1 MSITTSAGDGVRVTT
16 AAKNGTLGSQAAAAS
31 NEIIFDTAITTN
43 NGNLM
48 VSPTFV
54 GRLVI
59 VRQGLSNEE
68 TRYITAVAG
77 DNVTCTVHEDWVT
90 QPASGDAYHVSYII
104 QDAATLTGLSL
115 ITKRVADYTSSRRFS
130 VGNAAGTPFAFF
142 AMLNGVSLETVDGSS
157 TTVGDFTVE
166 AAGRFDNGYS
176 FSGTPVSG
184 GYIIGTPALAGELV
198 FDAKTGA
205 LLTLNDWFLTCVQSN
220 EFEIDASSTS
230 KVRGEKIKLFSSA
243 REMHLLADDLQID
256 NLTIEGKSTTSDIV
270 RLRQLVSTGYLLNV
284 NLISTNGLDTR
295 SADTST
301 ETIALKNATFISN
314 LRLINVNSN
323 KTWNI
328 INPVWTVNTASES
341 DINFQTSTSNSVNEY
356 FSLDALVADTAGTG
370 VDAARVKIVE
380 NDNGAGSPA
389 LPNQVNTDSNGDALT
404 NILKRKFTEAGGG
417 GSLTTVTHSGFSL
430 KTYKYGRAPF
440 AGAQT
445 VANQTGGF
453 GQSSSVTLLP
463 DTFQVETNEAT
474 AVSDGT
480 QKVVF
485 VESAALNQSHSIIK
499 WTSGSGTL
507 VEGTSTIDGVTSG
520 ASGTLEEI
528 IEGDET
534 SGTGIIKSRNSTSYT
549 AGGESLEENGGAGD
563 WTATLT
569 ASSEKRF
576 YWLVQAGTI
585 SGSPRTFQ
593 QLYDHFNAK
602 FAEAT
607 LDTTDNWDDVIIDGR
622 SEFAGPI
629 QGVSLGSPSKFKTV
643 RNVALTHGWCISGLS
658 SLASTTAYTANDG
671 TEFNP
676 ETTVSISIHVKDI
689 SNADI
694 SGARVWIDED
704 PSSTPYIMNTTT
716 DVNGDANTT
725 YKYTAD
731 QPIVVHVRKSSPLAT
746 RYVPFS
752 TTGTIG
758 SSGFSLDVTLAV
770 DSNA

>member
-1 MSITTSAGDGVRVTT
+1 MAITTSAGDGVRITT
-16 AAKNGTLGSQAAAAS
+16 VAKNGT
-31 NEIIFDTAITTN
+31 
-43 NGNLM
+43 LM

-166 AAGRFDNGYS
+166 AAGRFDNGYA

-205 LLTLNDWFLTCVQSN
+205 LLTINDWFLTCVQSN

-323 KTWNI
+323 KTWKI

-370 VDAARVKIVE
+370 VDAARVKIVVTA
-380 NDNGAGSPA
+380 NGAGTPA
-389 LPNQVNTDSNGDALT
+389 LPNQVNTDSNGDAFT
-404 NILKRKFTEAGGG
+404 NILKRKFTQAGGG

-453 GQSSSVTLLP
+453 GQSS
-463 DTFQVETNEAT
+463 
-474 AVSDGT
+474 
-480 QKVVF
+480 
-485 VESAALNQSHSIIK
+485 
-499 WTSGSGTL
+499 
-507 VEGTSTIDGVTSG
+507 
-520 ASGTLEEI
+520 
-528 IEGDET
+528 
-534 SGTGIIKSRNSTSYT
+534 R
-549 AGGESLEENGGAGD
+549 
-563 WTATLT
+563 
-569 ASSEKRF
+569 
-576 YWLVQAGTI
+576 
-585 SGSPRTFQ
+585 
-593 QLYDHFNAK
+593 
-602 FAEAT
+602 
-607 LDTTDNWDDVIIDGR
+607 
-622 SEFAGPI
+622 
-629 QGVSLGSPSKFKTV
+629 
-643 RNVALTHGWCISGLS
+643 
-658 SLASTTAYTANDG
+658 
-671 TEFNP
+671 
-676 ETTVSISIHVKDI
+676 
-689 SNADI
+689 
-694 SGARVWIDED
+694 
-704 PSSTPYIMNTTT
+704 
-716 DVNGDANTT
+716 
-725 YKYTAD
+725 
-731 QPIVVHVRKSSPLAT
+731 
-746 RYVPFS
+746 
-752 TTGTIG
+752 
-758 SSGFSLDVTLAV
+758 
-770 DSNA
+770 

>member
-1 MSITTSAGDGVRVTT
+1 MAITTSAGDGVRITT
-16 AAKNGTLGSQAAAAS
+16 VAKNGTLGSQAAAAS

-104 QDAATLTGLSL
+104 QDAATVTGLSL

-142 AMLNGVSLETVDGSS
+142 AMLNGVSLESVDNSS
-157 TTVGDFTVE
+157 TTIGDFTVE
-166 AAGRFDNGYS
+166 SAGRFDNGYL

-198 FDAKTGA
+198 MDIKTGA
-205 LLTLNDWFLTCVQSN
+205 QVNLYDWFLTCVASN
-220 EFEIDASSTS
+220 EFEIDASTAS

-243 REMHLLADDLQID
+243 REAHFLADDTQIE
-256 NLTIEGKSTTSDIV
+256 NLTVEGKGTTADIV
-270 RLRQLVSTGYLLNV
+270 RLRNLNSSGYIRGL
-284 NLISTNGLDTR
+284 NLIATNGFDTR
-295 SADTST
+295 SGDTST
-301 ETIALKNATFISN
+301 ETIELKDVTFINN

-328 INPVWTVNTASES
+328 INPVWTVSAASEA
-341 DINFQTSTSNSVNEY
+341 DINFQTATSNSVNEY
-356 FSLDALVADTAGTG
+356 FSLDVLVADTGGTG
-370 VDAARVKIVE
+370 ISGARVKIVE

-389 LPNQVNTDSNGDALT
+389 LPNQVSTDANGDAST

-417 GSLTTVTHSGFSL
+417 GSLTTATHSGFSL

-445 VANQTGGF
+445 VANQSGGF
-453 GQSSSVTLLP
+453 GQNSSVTLLS

-485 VESAALNQSHSIIK
+485 VESTALNQSHSIIK
-499 WTSGSGTL
+499 FEGGTGTL
-507 VEGTSTIDGVTSG
+507 NVGNTVTGLTSG
-520 ASGTLEEI
+520 ADGVVEEI
-528 IEGDET
+528 IEGD
-534 SGTGIIKSRNSTSYT
+534 ST
-549 AGGESLEENGGAGD
+549 AGTVILKLRDTNSFSTGETLNESGGSSD
-563 WTATLT
+563 WSATF
-569 ASSEKRF
+569 ANYEKRF
-576 YWLVQAGTI
+576 YWLIQAGTI
-585 SGSPRTFQ
+585 GGSPRSFQ

-602 FAEAT
+602 FSEST
-607 LDTTDNWDDVIIDGR
+607 LDIADNWDDVIIDGR
-622 SEFAGPI
+622 SEFASPI
-629 QGVSLGSPSKFKTV
+629 QGVSLGSPNKLKTV
-643 RNVALTHGWCISGLS
+643 RNVALTRGWCVSGLS

-676 ETTVSISIHVKDI
+676 ETTVSVNIHVKDT

-694 SGARVWIDED
+694 SGALVWIDED
-704 PSSTPYIMNTTT
+704 PSSEPYIMNTTT
-716 DVNGDANTT
+716 DVNGDASTT

-731 QPIVVHVRKSSPLAT
+731 QAIVVHVRKSSPAAT

-758 SSGFSLDVTLAV
+758 STGFTLDVTLQV